1 MARTVAKSAK
11 TKTIV
16 SRTKKQTSEVT
27 QQNLNVLP
35 GGKLNNF
42 LNNFPKR
49 ISDFRSSK
57 NFYIILAI
65 VLLLFLAIY
74 KKNWFVAAM
83 VNGQPITNL
92 ELQMQLNKQFRSQTL
107 NQMVNEKVILDEA
120 RKMAALPT
128 EAEINNKIAE
138 LEKNVGGKEVLD
150 NLLSQQG
157 QTRESIRTQIKIQLA
172 ITKMY
177 EKQASVSAEEVAKF
191 IQQNSQVLTSTDS
204 ASQEKEATETLK
216 NQKLSQIFNQKFQD
230 LKNKARIQLF

>member
-1 MARTVAKSAK
+1 MAGTVTKSAK
-11 TKTIV
+11 TKTRV
-16 SRTKKQTSEVT
+16 SRTKKGTGEVI
-27 QQNLNVLP
+27 QQNLTVLP

-83 VNGQPITNL
+83 VNGTPITNL